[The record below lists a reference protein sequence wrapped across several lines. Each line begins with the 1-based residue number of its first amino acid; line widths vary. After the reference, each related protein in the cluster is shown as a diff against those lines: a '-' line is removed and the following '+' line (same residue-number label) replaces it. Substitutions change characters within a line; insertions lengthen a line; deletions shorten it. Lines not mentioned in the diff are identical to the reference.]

1 MGDGV
6 KPNPAALLYME
17 ESERASLS
25 RAARAAR
32 CPVRYALSSLFFF
45 FFFFVSLLSQ
55 SYLCDD
61 EQASGG
67 CVSGLELGWT
77 AGRRRCWTK
86 PRKQ

>member
-45 FFFFVSLLSQ
+45 FFVSLLSP